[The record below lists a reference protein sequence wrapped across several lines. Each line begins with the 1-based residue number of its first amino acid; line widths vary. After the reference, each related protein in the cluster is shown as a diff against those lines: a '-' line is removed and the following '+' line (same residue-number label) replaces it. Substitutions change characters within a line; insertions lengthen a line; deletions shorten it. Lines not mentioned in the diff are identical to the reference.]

1 MCCFEPCLS
10 RKIGLD
16 IMQKWLL
23 TEDQLHEPLWLLL
36 TFTVLCWCTFEYE
49 HQSRPAHGAFS
60 NAFAVANMIKN

>member
-1 MCCFEPCLS
+1 
-10 RKIGLD
+10 
-16 IMQKWLL
+16 MQKWLL